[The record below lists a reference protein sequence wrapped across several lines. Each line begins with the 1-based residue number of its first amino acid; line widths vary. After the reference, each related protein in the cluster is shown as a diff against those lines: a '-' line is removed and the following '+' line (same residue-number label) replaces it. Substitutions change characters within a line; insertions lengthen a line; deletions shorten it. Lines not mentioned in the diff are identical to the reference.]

1 MFLFMSSL
9 DTVLWRQEL
18 MLMKQE
24 TKYSKGHWPPSSE
37 SRLCMYAAC
46 ILVRGV
52 PYAKDTGAHL

>member
-1 MFLFMSSL
+1 
-9 DTVLWRQEL
+9 

-46 ILVRGV
+46 ILVLPDRGSLKGGV
-52 PYAKDTGAHL
+52 W